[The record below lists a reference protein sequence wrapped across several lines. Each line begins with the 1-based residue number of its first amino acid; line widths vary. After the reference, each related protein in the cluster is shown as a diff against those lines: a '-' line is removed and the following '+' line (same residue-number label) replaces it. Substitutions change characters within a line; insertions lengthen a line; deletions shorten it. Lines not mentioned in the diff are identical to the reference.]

1 MGQAIQRSGKL
12 FFSTEYMNIEE
23 PKPPTQ
29 DDHEERALLEAVRSG
44 ETEAFAGVIRR
55 YQARLYNYLY
65 RFTHNREDCEDL
77 VNDTFFQAFR
87 ELRSCRD
94 LGKFRAWVY
103 RIAHNIGV
111 NFWRKRNRERAW
123 TTKLEDLAYEV
134 ASWAASP
141 LEEATRKEEGLVV
154 DEAMRE
160 LPAHYRSALLLF
172 YYEEFSYQEMA
183 EILGVPLSSVK
194 THLFRGRKL
203 LENKLRHTLPAL
215 AGTTAIAYET
225 ALPSAAPVRTGA

>member
-1 MGQAIQRSGKL
+1 
-12 FFSTEYMNIEE
+12 MNVEE
-23 PKPPTQ
+23 PKTPTQ
-29 DDHEERALLEAVRSG
+29 EDHEELTLLEAVRSG
-44 ETEAFAGVIRR
+44 ETEAFADVIRR

-94 LGKFRAWVY
+94 LGKFRAWIY

-111 NFWRKRNRERAW
+111 NFWRKRVRERVW

-154 DEAMRE
+154 DGALKE

-172 YYEEFSYQEMA
+172 YYEDFSYQEMA

-203 LENKLRHTLPAL
+203 LENKLRHTLPAA
-215 AGTTAIAYET
+215 AGGMSIPYET
-225 ALPSAAPVRTGA
+225 VLPGAATLRTGA